1 MCTRLSLTMALNIVV
16 TEYFFSQEI
25 EFYARAR
32 TKTQQDKTE
41 NLYEAKIVRLAMRHY
56 YIKVSPIKQ

>member
-1 MCTRLSLTMALNIVV
+1 MALNIVV